1 MTRRLYCTTC
11 GLLIGRQLRCPACG
25 SENEFL
31 DFGPPPPICEFP
43 DAPDGHWERHFSR
56 SAVEDPTAD
65 TASALSTDTDP
76 EPEPVA
82 AESDGSAA
90 EAAQPTASREEAV
103 AARERSSRF
112 PSTEFLHIDPD
123 TDEFERTVLLEE
135 LAGQPRTVARLERVS
150 RPDSGQTWDLPLG
163 ATTLGT
169 KGTDI
174 ELDRR
179 SDPAVSRRH
188 ARIEV
193 RQSAKGLAV
202 TISDLRSSNGTYV
215 NGRRV
220 RTPTPLTDGAEVRL
234 GNVEFIFRLVRI
246 APGAASEARVT
257 ALLSDPL
264 LPPRVHLDGSVKG

>member
-1 MTRRLYCTTC
+1 
-11 GLLIGRQLRCPACG
+11 
-25 SENEFL
+25 
-31 DFGPPPPICEFP
+31 
-43 DAPDGHWERHFSR
+43 
-56 SAVEDPTAD
+56 
-65 TASALSTDTDP
+65 
-76 EPEPVA
+76 
-82 AESDGSAA
+82 
-90 EAAQPTASREEAV
+90 
-103 AARERSSRF
+103 
-112 PSTEFLHIDPD
+112 
-123 TDEFERTVLLEE
+123 
-135 LAGQPRTVARLERVS
+135 
-150 RPDSGQTWDLPLG
+150 
-163 ATTLGT
+163 

-264 LPPRVHLDGSVKG
+264 LPPRVHLDGSVKGFPVLAVLERLNGPDAGKTWALRRGSTTVGTEDADITFDPRVDAATSRRHARIDVELDGTRGVVGYVVDLFSSNGTFIGEQR